1 KAPPA
6 GLSHAA
12 SFLYAMHGKPPSEDQ
27 AHVMDV
33 ALILHADHGFNAS
46 TFAARVTA
54 STLADL
60 YSAVVSAISTL
71 SGPLH
76 GAANRN
82 AMNLRLKIGDPA
94 KAETYVLDALAR
106 KEKIPGFGH
115 RVYKTMDPRA
125 AILKGYA
132 KDLGKAAGQENW
144 HEMSYIM
151 EEAMMREKGLNP
163 NVDFYSATTYYAM
176 GIPVDVF
183 TPIFAISRV
192 AGWVAHAREQY
203 ADNKIIRPKSEY
215 TGAKGLSYVPLDER
229 GA

>member
-1 KAPPA
+1 
-6 GLSHAA
+6 
-12 SFLYAMHGKPPSEDQ
+12 
-27 AHVMDV
+27 MDV

-60 YSAVVSAISTL
+60 NGVVVTALSTL

-76 GAANRN
+76 GAANRD
-82 AMNLRLKIGDPA
+82 AMNLRLKIGDAA
-94 KAETYVLDALAR
+94 KAETYVVEALAR

-125 AILKGYA
+125 AILKEYA
-132 KDLGKAAGQENW
+132 ESLGKAAGQEKW

-176 GIPVDVF
+176 GIPVDIF
-183 TPIFAISRV
+183 TPIFAVSRI
-192 AGWVAHAREQY
+192 AGWVAHAMEQY
-203 ADNKIIRPKSEY
+203 GDNKIIRPKAEY
-215 TGAKGLSYVPLDER
+215 TGPKGLRFPPLDQR
-229 GA
+229 T